1 MSDAT
6 AKPAP
11 LPVIVGFGGY
21 NAAGRSSGHQAYRRM
36 VIESLAAEEREQTL
50 VGLACLMQLVSWQQ
64 DGYKTA
70 EGELLSAAAVAER
83 FGAQVLSGTL
93 IRKIENFDPD
103 RVLEQKNIAPA
114 APTTFTIAKRD
125 LPAQLPSAWQCQEQ
139 GDGTVLVTSSGA
151 DELLLRQYYTLP
163 VKAAGQLPS
172 GFDMA
177 AHYNARFHPRGLQAA
192 ILGASDA
199 LHSTGIPLEK
209 LVNSVRPDQVG
220 TYSSSISQL
229 TSEGL
234 AGMLQSRLLGGRV
247 TAKQLPLGLNSMP
260 ADFINAY
267 VLGSVGHTE
276 AITGAC
282 ASFLYVLQAAVRDI
296 ASGAR
301 RLAIVGNAEAVA
313 TAEVI
318 EGFAAMGALASDDNL
333 CKLDGTQTPDWRRAS
348 RPFGENCGFTI
359 GEGAQF
365 VVLMDDALALE
376 LGADIQ
382 GAVPAVYINADGVKK
397 SISAPG
403 AGNYICFAKAV
414 AKAAAIVGLETV
426 RNNSV
431 VYAHGSSTPA
441 NRITESHMFDLVAAE
456 FGIENWPVTA
466 PKSYLGHSLTAASGD
481 QLISALGAFHYQWV
495 PGIKTIDS
503 VADDVFQQH
512 LTFPIND
519 LDCRQQP
526 RQLAFINSKGFGGN
540 NATGVVLAPA
550 LVETMLANRYGQ
562 AFAGYCQRRE
572 QTRSAAAAYQQRA
585 ERGQL
590 DVIYRFGEDQVDVA
604 QLRLNTSELSLPG
617 YAHSVQFD
625 TSNPWQDMTGA
636 D

>member
-1 MSDAT
+1 MLKGT
-6 AKPAP
+6 AVQARIEEHP
-11 LPVIVGFGGY
+11 L
-21 NAAGRSSGHQAYRRM
+21 
-36 VIESLAAEEREQTL
+36 
-50 VGLACLMQLVSWQQ
+50 
-64 DGYKTA
+64 
-70 EGELLSAAAVAER
+70 
-83 FGAQVLSGTL
+83 
-93 IRKIENFDPD
+93 
-103 RVLEQKNIAPA
+103 
-114 APTTFTIAKRD
+114 
-125 LPAQLPSAWQCQEQ
+125 
-139 GDGTVLVTSSGA
+139 
-151 DELLLRQYYTLP
+151 
-163 VKAAGQLPS
+163 
-172 GFDMA
+172 
-177 AHYNARFHPRGLQAA
+177 
-192 ILGASDA
+192 
-199 LHSTGIPLEK
+199 
-209 LVNSVRPDQVG
+209 
-220 TYSSSISQL
+220 
-229 TSEGL
+229 
-234 AGMLQSRLLGGRV
+234 
-247 TAKQLPLGLNSMP
+247 
-260 ADFINAY
+260 
-267 VLGSVGHTE
+267 HT
-276 AITGAC
+276 
-282 ASFLYVLQAAVRDI
+282 
-296 ASGAR
+296 
-301 RLAIVGNAEAVA
+301 
-313 TAEVI
+313 
-318 EGFAAMGALASDDNL
+318 
-333 CKLDGTQTPDWRRAS
+333 
-348 RPFGENCGFTI
+348 
-359 GEGAQF
+359 

-376 LGADIQ
+376 LGADIH

-414 AKAAAIVGLETV
+414 AKAAAVVGLETV

-481 QLISALGAFHYQWV
+481 QLISALGVFHHQFV
-495 PGIKTIDS
+495 PGIKTIDK

-512 LTFPIND
+512 LTFPIAD

-572 QTRSAAAAYQQRA
+572 QTRSAAADYQQRA

-590 DVIYRFGEDQVDVA
+590 DVIYRFGEDQVDVG

-617 YAHSVQFD
+617 YALSVQFD